1 MNIIFINL
9 NINAKIIKIC
19 VRLNTMLDDILNKN
33 KNKYELLNMFKK
45 IFNNNDERIRFRM
58 REIK

>member
-9 NINAKIIKIC
+9 NINAKVIKIYA
-19 VRLNTMLDDILNKN
+19 RLNTMFDNIFNYN

-45 IFNNNDERIRFRM
+45 TVNNNNERIYFRI
-58 REIK
+58 REIE